1 MTISRWVTDVLTWLL
16 PPCRE
21 VVRWTSQELDGQ
33 LRWHQRARMQVHL
46 LICAL
51 CKRYRQ
57 QLIALRAA
65 LRSDPERLADVG
77 DANQLTP
84 AAKQHI
90 KEVLQKSTTRRTAS
104 ADANDNPPVPKM

>member
-1 MTISRWVTDVLTWLL
+1 MTISRWVSDVLTWLL

-21 VVRWTSQELDGQ
+21 VVRWTSQDLDGQ
-33 LRWHQRARMQVHL
+33 LRWHQRARMQVHF

-57 QLIALRAA
+57 QLIALRTA

-77 DANQLTP
+77 GAHHLSP
-84 AAKQHI
+84 EAKQSI
-90 KEVLQKSTTRRTAS
+90 KAALQKNHPTS
-104 ADANDNPPVPKM
+104 P